1 MKHFVRIL
9 VTVLILGLL
18 GGGLWFFFFREDPD
32 QAVFN
37 KLTETKVRMDDEIFV
52 ESKNKIKFFGYDNIL
67 NLVND
72 SEFSE
77 CIGYYTVD
85 NQFIEIS
92 STTRLGYIRD
102 NIFGDNGLVELN
114 QISMDAINYYYSL
127 SASAKDVKGGTRRD
141 IKELIDIY
149 NGKVDNVVRAVKD
162 VKYFHE
168 IKRVK
173 TSDIAEDK
181 DQGYKDLVNK
191 TYLLYEAMLDKQ
203 YVQNEL
209 FFALR
214 NYVNDYVFG
223 TFVPDHKATAYDI
236 YANQLEVYINEL
248 NTLRKAESG
257 DKLKPK
263 LIADEYTSAVKED
276 LLKVK
281 ENIEGFQN
289 FTYINENAVAYLN
302 SYKRLQKSGV
312 LAKVIELK
320 NADKVTLIKADY
332 NPSSEKYIS
341 ETIYNGLN
349 LDKLKEN
356 PATYPSIKNNP
367 TYFDNVVG
375 AKDLLL
381 EWVGT
386 NAIDAVGLDN
396 ATFSNSEIKGIIN
409 GTNPSLASSFTD
421 EVIYN
426 TLVKLFK
433 DKANTLDKK
442 MAEDAAAYGIAKEYL
457 VDAQNV
463 LKYIYSG
470 LKEYK

>member
-32 QAVFN
+32 QVVFN
-37 KLTETKVRMDDEIFV
+37 RLTEAKVRMDDEIFV
-52 ESKNKIKFFGYDNIL
+52 ESKNKIKFVGYDSIL
-67 NLVND
+67 DLVND
-72 SEFSE
+72 SDYSE
-77 CIGYYTVD
+77 CRGYYTVE
-85 NQFIEIS
+85 NLYIEIS
-92 STTRLGYIRD
+92 NLTKLGYLRD

-114 QISMDAINYYYSL
+114 ELSMDSINYYYSL
-127 SASAKDVKGGTRRD
+127 SASAKDVKRD
-141 IKELIDIY
+141 SRENIKDLIESY
-149 NGKVDNVVRAVKD
+149 NGKVNNVVRAVKD

-168 IKRVK
+168 IKKVD
-173 TSDIAEDK
+173 TTNLND
-181 DQGYKDLVNK
+181 DQGYKDIINK

-248 NTLRKAESG
+248 KA
-257 DKLKPK
+257 LKK
-263 LIADEYTSAVKED
+263 AGNLKSNLTNDVYSSTVKDD
-276 LLKVK
+276 LTKVK
-281 ENIEGFQN
+281 ENIEEFQSS
-289 FTYINENAVAYLN
+289 TYINENSVAYLN
-302 SYKRLQKSGV
+302 SYERLQKSGE
-312 LAKVIELK
+312 LAKVIELEK
-320 NADKVTLIKADY
+320 DDKETLRDADY
-332 NPSSEKYIS
+332 NPSSEAYIS

-356 PATYPSIKNNP
+356 PTTYPSIKNNP
-367 TYFDNVVG
+367 TYFDSVAG

-381 EWVGT
+381 AWVGT
-386 NAIDAVGLDN
+386 NAIDAVGLDS
-396 ATFSNSEIKGIIN
+396 ATFSNAEIKKIIN
-409 GTNPSLASSFTD
+409 GENPSLASSFTD

-433 DKANTLDKK
+433 DNANTLDKK
-442 MAEDAAAYGIAKEYL
+442 MAEDATTYGIDKEYL

-463 LKYIYSG
+463 LKYIYC
-470 LKEYK
+470 END